1 MHVIGQTYC
10 VGPFGVELTELCC
23 KCKLASDHFQDQPQ
37 LIELNRGVCSFRNKT
52 DRELPC
58 NEPTSSRGTP
68 LATPC
73 LPHWQKFPLRE
84 YWCPL
89 KHVFHVARSH
99 RADQIT
105 CAGTAC
111 ERTITRTDGKPCTAS
126 RFSFTNC
133 FTNCTQT
140 RCATVPMGIVK

>member
-73 LPHWQKFPLRE
+73 LPHWQQFPLRE

-89 KHVFHVARSH
+89 KHVSMSLEAIALTKSLVQGQ
-99 RADQIT
+99 RAKGLSPEQ
-105 CAGTAC
+105 TANPALQADLAS
-111 ERTITRTDGKPCTAS
+111 RTAS
-126 RFSFTNC
+126 QIARKLDV
-133 FTNCTQT
+133 Q
-140 RCATVPMGIVK
+140 RCPWAL